1 MVVVGGWSSTAVRPL
16 LIGPDLGL
24 LEQHGSAAA
33 GSSETIRRYRHGFVG
48 TQKRERQKANRAKRQ
63 AEQAKAA
70 RTSAVKR
77 NAVRWV
83 IVAIAAVAAVV
94 LIAWI
99 GGAFDDDDTDAPT
112 TTLPLATLPPAT
124 SVAGSIPVTTG
135 ATIVTTVPAAATTA
149 P

>member
-1 MVVVGGWSSTAVRPL
+1 MPK
-16 LIGPDLGL
+16 
-24 LEQHGSAAA
+24 
-33 GSSETIRRYRHGFVG
+33 RRYRHGFVG

-99 GGAFDDDDTDAPT
+99 GGAFDSSETDVPT
-112 TTLPLATLPPAT
+112 TTLP
-124 SVAGSIPVTTG
+124 IRD
-135 ATIVTTVPAAATTA
+135 AAAGHHRCRIDSRNSSCDDRSTRGDTTA
-149 P
+149 AP

>member
-1 MVVVGGWSSTAVRPL
+1 VVVDGGFDTL
-16 LIGPDLGL
+16 FIGPDLDL
-24 LEQHGSAAA
+24 LEGPAVRRSDSPIAN
-33 GSSETIRRYRHGFVG
+33 RRYRHRFVG

-99 GGAFDDDDTDAPT
+99 GGAFDSDDDSDVPT
-112 TTLPLATLPPAT
+112 PTLPIETLVPET
-124 SVAGSIPVTTG
+124 TVAASIPVTTG
-135 ATIVTTVPAAATTA
+135 AAIVTTLPVATTA
-149 P
+149 AP